1 MMGQSIKYSMSFP
14 KNFSEQLV
22 IVILGKSGKYF
33 SGKQL
38 HEYAKEHKICS
49 EETLLTLQAFY
60 NAIEKLNDSGLII
73 TNSTSKK
80 RNFDEKLWE
89 LTPEGEKV
97 YANISNVYAIID
109 YVPNWYEINT
119 HCLDCKEDK
128 EKCFE
133 DYRVDLENV
142 LKHNYEMNK
151 KLSNW
156 EIRELF
162 TSPKNIQEFIF
173 WIIMFKESKRQLIK
187 FEKQID
193 KLKIK
198 LE

>member
-1 MMGQSIKYSMSFP
+1 MSFP
-14 KNFSEQLV
+14 KNQSEQLV
-22 IVILGKSGKYF
+22 IVILGKSGKYL

-38 HEYAKEHKICS
+38 HEYAEEYNICS
-49 EETLLTLQAFY
+49 EKALLTIQAFY
-60 NAIEKLNDSGLII
+60 NAIKNLDKSGLIKK
-73 TNSTSKK
+73 NSTSKK
-80 RNFDEKLWE
+80 RNFDEQLWE
-89 LTPEGEKV
+89 LTSEGNEV
-97 YANISNVYAIID
+97 YENISNIYSIID

-119 HCLDCKEDK
+119 HCLECKDDK

-142 LKHNYEMNK
+142 LKENYKINK
-151 KLSNW
+151 EIANW
-156 EIRELF
+156 EIKELF

-173 WIIMFKESKRQLIK
+173 WTIMYKESKKQLTK

-193 KLKIK
+193 KLIIK